1 LILFVNWLEI
11 SNIDLLTLLIILLVG
26 IIGLL
31 QRTNIFSG
39 QLLNIKLPKELDI
52 IALGGFLVITWGAWS
67 ASITLLLISSIDVLM
82 RTQWKWITLEK
93 YNLQN
98 PKPFIAAAVLPLVM
112 WILWWTMLGQVNGL
126 EAWALPHPRELDPG
140 RIVVKGGYVGARD
153 NPPTEWMSLLI
164 ALPLLLSSTAI
175 VSKLR
180 QRNLSLRPYAL
191 ALSLQLVGCFA
202 TLAFAPPFPR
212 LVFSLTWNIVFSI
225 FQILAVLLSLSLE
238 SINKKV
244 NQINIKIV
252 ISD

>member
-1 LILFVNWLEI
+1 
-11 SNIDLLTLLIILLVG
+11 
-26 IIGLL
+26 
-31 QRTNIFSG
+31 
-39 QLLNIKLPKELDI
+39 
-52 IALGGFLVITWGAWS
+52 
-67 ASITLLLISSIDVLM
+67 
-82 RTQWKWITLEK
+82 
-93 YNLQN
+93 
-98 PKPFIAAAVLPLVM
+98 
-112 WILWWTMLGQVNGL
+112 
-126 EAWALPHPRELDPG
+126 
-140 RIVVKGGYVGARD
+140 
-153 NPPTEWMSLLI
+153 
-164 ALPLLLSSTAI
+164 LSSTAI

>member
-1 LILFVNWLEI
+1 M
-11 SNIDLLTLLIILLVG
+11 T
-26 IIGLL
+26 
-31 QRTNIFSG
+31 
-39 QLLNIKLPKELDI
+39 
-52 IALGGFLVITWGAWS
+52 
-67 ASITLLLISSIDVLM
+67 
-82 RTQWKWITLEK
+82 
-93 YNLQN
+93 
-98 PKPFIAAAVLPLVM
+98 
-112 WILWWTMLGQVNGL
+112 
-126 EAWALPHPRELDPG
+126 
-140 RIVVKGGYVGARD
+140 
-153 NPPTEWMSLLI
+153 LLI

-238 SINKKV
+238 SLYKKIN
-244 NQINIKIV
+244 QMNIKIV